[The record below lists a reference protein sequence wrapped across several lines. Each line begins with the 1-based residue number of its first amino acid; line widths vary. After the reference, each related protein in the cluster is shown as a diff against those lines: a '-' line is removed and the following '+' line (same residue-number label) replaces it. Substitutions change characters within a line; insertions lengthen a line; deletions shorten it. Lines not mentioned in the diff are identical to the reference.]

1 MDSHNKLKIAEVRI
15 SEFWTIEL
23 TRYVSW
29 NAAEIEEV
37 ENRETT
43 QETEWECLTSNPGP
57 TRRE

>member
-15 SEFWTIEL
+15 SEFWTREL
-23 TRYVSW
+23 TQYVSW

-43 QETEWECLTSNPGP
+43 QETE
-57 TRRE
+57 